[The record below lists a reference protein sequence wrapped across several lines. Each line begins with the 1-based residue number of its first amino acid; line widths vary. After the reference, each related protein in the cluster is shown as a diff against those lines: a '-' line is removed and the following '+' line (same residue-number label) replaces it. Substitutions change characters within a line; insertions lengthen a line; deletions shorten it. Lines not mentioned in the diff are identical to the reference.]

1 VLEDIL
7 RSWSSDAVFQK
18 KVLVLAAR
26 LPGEMPLPEGG
37 RDPLVALME
46 LMERTR
52 TLGTGLSEM
61 ARLPGGDQVALPDGA
76 RLVDLQ
82 LRQDALQ
89 ELRIPQIRSALLGNI
104 ADPAQAAMIERVFRL
119 QVRIREDR
127 LRLAQE
133 LFRGQIATYRDYLS
147 SRPETPASAARP
159 AAEGGAA
166 AGGTQLQISD
176 TFLTKLMELGR
187 GGEDAQYRASLVEK
201 IRDGRLRVAEEESAL
216 REAREIVAGL
226 AKDAER
232 SGRALPAAKA
242 RPTAA
247 EPAAAGLDFASVLL
261 RGCRELNALI
271 ADSDRL
277 RLLLSENYQ
286 NPQTS
291 LYRITVPVLAES
303 SSLLTPRNAGLFL
316 AGLVFLGLGLTLLA
330 CYVHDQSSKPA
341 P

>member
-1 VLEDIL
+1 
-7 RSWSSDAVFQK
+7 
-18 KVLVLAAR
+18 
-26 LPGEMPLPEGG
+26 
-37 RDPLVALME
+37 
-46 LMERTR
+46 
-52 TLGTGLSEM
+52 
-61 ARLPGGDQVALPDGA
+61 
-76 RLVDLQ
+76 
-82 LRQDALQ
+82 
-89 ELRIPQIRSALLGNI
+89 
-104 ADPAQAAMIERVFRL
+104 
-119 QVRIREDR
+119 
-127 LRLAQE
+127 
-133 LFRGQIATYRDYLS
+133 
-147 SRPETPASAARP
+147 
-159 AAEGGAA
+159 
-166 AGGTQLQISD
+166 
-176 TFLTKLMELGR
+176 MELGR

-216 REAREIVAGL
+216 REAREIVVGI

-232 SGRALPAAKA
+232 SGRTLPAAKA
-242 RPTAA
+242 RPTADA
-247 EPAAAGLDFASVLL
+247 PAAAGLDFASVLL